1 MGEITSNKA
10 TSKEQFDLLYANLKY
25 YHDSSIDSV
34 FKVAGFLIIV
44 GGWLVTSKDARAF
57 LASSILIRLTAVT
70 VVLIIAAVYTL
81 IAIRVMRNSQLTFN
95 RLKKLA
101 YIPAEHFQEVLIKP
115 SIIIP
120 FVSANAV
127 ISIAISLFI
136 LRLT

>member
-70 VVLIIAAVYTL
+70 VVLIIGAVYTQ

-101 YIPAEHFQEVLIKP
+101 YIPTEQDRKSV
-115 SIIIP
+115 
-120 FVSANAV
+120 V
-127 ISIAISLFI
+127 
-136 LRLT
+136 